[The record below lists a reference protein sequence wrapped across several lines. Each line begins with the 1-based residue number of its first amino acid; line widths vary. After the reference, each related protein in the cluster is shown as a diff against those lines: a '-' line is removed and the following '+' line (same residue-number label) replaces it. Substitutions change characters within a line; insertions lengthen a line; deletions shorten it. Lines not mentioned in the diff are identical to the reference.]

1 LGIPGKPGK
10 RTLSGK
16 GIWATVPETLSE
28 GVIVFSNEGSKRRK
42 LPRDYESTWP
52 KTPELKKKGGKE
64 VDMRGRLLELIR
76 EKSYEQGE
84 VTLTS
89 GKKSQFYIDGKQT
102 TLDPE
107 GGYLVGRLF
116 YEMIK
121 KSSTPVEAVGGPT
134 LGADPIVTAISVLS
148 YMAGTPIPA
157 FIVRKEPKKHGTALW
172 IEGDKNLRPGAN
184 VAIVEDVVTT
194 GGSILKTIEIVHS
207 QGLRV
212 VKVLSLVDREEGGR
226 ENLARAGY
234 SLESIFTKRDII

>member
-1 LGIPGKPGK
+1 VELAISVAARFQPRPG
-10 RTLSGK
+10 
-16 GIWATVPETLSE
+16 
-28 GVIVFSNEGSKRRK
+28 
-42 LPRDYESTWP
+42 
-52 KTPELKKKGGKE
+52 KKGGEE

-148 YMAGTPIPA
+148 HIAGTPIPA

-212 VKVLSLVDREEGGR
+212 VKVFSLVDREEGGR